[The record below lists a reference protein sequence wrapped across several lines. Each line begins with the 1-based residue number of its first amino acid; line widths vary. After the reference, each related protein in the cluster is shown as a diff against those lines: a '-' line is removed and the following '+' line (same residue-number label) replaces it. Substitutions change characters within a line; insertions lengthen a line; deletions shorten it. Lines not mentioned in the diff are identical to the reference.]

1 MCPESSILSHSTKI
15 INMNAIEF
23 VGEMDRLAEVH
34 FGEFGYAT
42 CSSDEQKVVI
52 KLLLHNLKK

>member
-1 MCPESSILSHSTKI
+1 MCLESSILSHSTKI

-23 VGEMDRLAEVH
+23 VGEMNRLAEVH

-42 CSSDEQKVVI
+42 CSSDEQKAVI

>member
-1 MCPESSILSHSTKI
+1 MCLESSILSHSTKI

>member
-1 MCPESSILSHSTKI
+1 MCLESSILSHSTKI

-23 VGEMDRLAEVH
+23 VGEMNRLAEVH

>member
-1 MCPESSILSHSTKI
+1 M
-15 INMNAIEF
+15 NMNAIEF